1 MIYNELVKKR
11 YKLFLS
17 GFNATKLDK
26 QHNRNRSKENMKT
39 LLKVI
44 IGLIIINLVALI
56 INVLYSNVLL
66 SAITTLALFGTLLW
80 MFKKAMEL

>member
-1 MIYNELVKKR
+1 
-11 YKLFLS
+11 
-17 GFNATKLDK
+17 
-26 QHNRNRSKENMKT
+26 MKT

-66 SAITTLALFGTLLW
+66 SAITTLAMFGTLLW